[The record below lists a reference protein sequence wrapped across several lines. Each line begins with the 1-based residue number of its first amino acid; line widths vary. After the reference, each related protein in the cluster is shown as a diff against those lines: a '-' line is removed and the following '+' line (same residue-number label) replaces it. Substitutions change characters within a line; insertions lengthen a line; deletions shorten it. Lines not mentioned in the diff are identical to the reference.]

1 MAENLEC
8 LFDIWVQLL
17 SRYVTEIRAD
27 ENRLASTMP
36 AATAATVKSSASTM
50 ATATASTT
58 GGAFTTGSAKPNAAA
73 PIAGSG
79 SGLLAAAI
87 IAAMI

>member
-1 MAENLEC
+1 M
-8 LFDIWVQLL
+8 
-17 SRYVTEIRAD
+17 
-27 ENRLASTMP
+27 STTV
-36 AATAATVKSSASTM
+36 ATHAQTPSSAVD
-50 ATATASTT
+50 TATASTT
-58 GGAFTTGSAKPNAAA
+58 GGAFTTGTTKANAAA